1 MKLISQIKYCLLFV
15 ACCYMVQGCNRT
27 ASQSSVPTYIHV
39 DSFHFV
45 ADPLANT
52 HITTHQVTEVWAY
65 YNDVLIGAFD
75 LPAVIPVITNGD
87 TLGHLSLS
95 PGIIVDGLNS
105 MLGVYPFYKTD
116 TFSFRPQ
123 PGKTISHTPITQ
135 YYSDA
140 KFDEIDHFRYSPG
153 ASSSFALTGAGVPM
167 EVANDPAMGQVG
179 IINFTGATFDTLSD
193 NLSKDSII
201 IPANTPA
208 YIEFDYKSTVPFYV
222 GLEAV
227 IAGVTNDVP
236 LSGIKP
242 SADWKKFYLSVADF
256 EAQYQAS
263 FYYFHLHVSLPA
275 GQQSGTFEIA
285 NVQLVSF

>member
-1 MKLISQIKYCLLFV
+1 MPKYE
-15 ACCYMVQGCNRT
+15 N
-27 ASQSSVPTYIHV
+27 
-39 DSFHFV
+39 
-45 ADPLANT
+45 
-52 HITTHQVTEVWAY
+52 
-65 YNDVLIGAFD
+65 
-75 LPAVIPVITNGD
+75 
-87 TLGHLSLS
+87 
-95 PGIIVDGLNS
+95 
-105 MLGVYPFYKTD
+105 PF
-116 TFSFRPQ
+116 PE
-123 PGKTISHTPITQ
+123 TQ
-135 YYSDA
+135 ELYTKA
-140 KFDEIDHFRYSPG
+140 
-153 ASSSFALTGAGVPM
+153 
-167 EVANDPAMGQVG
+167 
-179 IINFTGATFDTLSD
+179 IINANLAQFINISVLSD
-193 NLSKDSII
+193 NLSKDSLV

-285 NVQLVSF
+285 NVQLVCF